1 MNGES
6 ALVDIS
12 VLIDYF
18 TGVRCRETALLDD
31 PLEHGPPPE
40 LLLLSCRSI
49 CREPTQFALAEADLR
64 LFDRLPPPDYSLHL
78 TAAENHIQL
87 RRRGITIPTI
97 DTLIVTMAQA
107 AGCPL
112 LTRDR
117 RQRDLARSLKVRL
130 WD

>member
-1 MNGES
+1 M
-6 ALVDIS
+6 
-12 VLIDYF
+12 
-18 TGVRCRETALLDD
+18 
-31 PLEHGPPPE
+31 
-40 LLLLSCRSI
+40 
-49 CREPTQFALAEADLR
+49 
-64 LFDRLPPPDYSLHL
+64 
-78 TAAENHIQL
+78 AAENHIQL

-117 RQRDLARSLKVRL
+117 RQRDLARSLRVRL